1 MVSAQELNDPRRV
14 GETGTMGTAYHL
26 GPPGEFLALLDKQ
39 LLGQLVVAD
48 HHCSL
53 ATHTKGID
61 GAVFFLQLE
70 EVHVWMAISG
80 EEWQAAHQGQGW
92 EALGVFGTRA
102 LYLGPKK
109 NRPGRAAR
117 QPRVPTWWPGAGRQ
131 DGQLWTGR
139 AAASRV
145 QGGLFKGCRDLH
157 LDFVLSLAL

>member
-1 MVSAQELNDPRRV
+1 MISAQELNDPRRV

-48 HHCSL
+48 HHCRL

-109 NRPGRAAR
+109 IGQGEQQDSQEFPHGG
-117 QPRVPTWWPGAGRQ
+117 QVPAGRV
-131 DGQLWTGR
+131 D
-139 AAASRV
+139 SS
-145 QGGLFKGCRDLH
+145 GLEELQP
-157 LDFVLSLAL
+157 L